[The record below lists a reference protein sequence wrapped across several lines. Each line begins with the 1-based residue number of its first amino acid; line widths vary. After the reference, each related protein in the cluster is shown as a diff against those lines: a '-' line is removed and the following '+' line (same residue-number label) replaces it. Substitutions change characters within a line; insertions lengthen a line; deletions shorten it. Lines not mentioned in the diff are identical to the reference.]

1 MIENSIKNKTSE
13 ESFLLMNYLD
23 KKSDLNSVKKYLTK
37 DFLYNIE
44 KLDQE
49 LSSDKKK
56 DDKYLYLE
64 LIRLINIKNYHDKK
78 SFIIKLKK
86 ERSYIRKAIFKM
98 CRSIKN
104 NNYEKKYD
112 ILLFQFF
119 N

>member
-1 MIENSIKNKTSE
+1 MIENNIKIKTTE

-49 LSSDKKK
+49 LSIDKKK

-64 LIRLINIKNYHDKK
+64 LIRLINIKNYYNK
-78 SFIIKLKK
+78 
-86 ERSYIRKAIFKM
+86 RSEEHT
-98 CRSIKN
+98 S
-104 NNYEKKYD
+104 E
-112 ILLFQFF
+112 LQSH
-119 N
+119 